1 MLFNV
6 KVVSPDRYEQHL
18 KDLAKKGGQTGYVP
32 AGIAQTG
39 HEKNRETN
47 NL

>member
-1 MLFNV
+1 M
-6 KVVSPDRYEQHL
+6 KVGEGEGLEVGVY
-18 KDLAKKGGQTGYVP
+18 LAAKGQTGYVP
-32 AGIAQTG
+32 AGIEQTG

>member
-6 KVVSPDRYEQHL
+6 KVVSQERYEQHL
-18 KDLAKKGGQTGYVP
+18 KDLVDKQQNGYVP
-32 AGIAQTG
+32 AGIAQTS